1 MYALFDSLEVFAT
14 WQSQICNELGL
25 PNESGTIN
33 YTNPIGKI
41 GTDQVIA
48 AVDDAIDLSALTIL
62 SDQELLDGKWLRDL
76 AMTINPIYYRLDA
89 ENGNWINDSHQL

>member
-1 MYALFDSLEVFAT
+1 MYALFNSLDIFAT

-25 PNESGTIN
+25 PNDSGTIN

-48 AVDDAIDLSALTIL
+48 VVDDSIDVSALTII
-62 SDQELLDGKWLRDL
+62 SNQELLDGKWLRDL
-76 AMTINPIYYRLDA
+76 AMTINPIYYVWNEATLSWVEA
-89 ENGNWINDSHQL
+89 